1 MSYDFSVTLFRDSL
15 FTPWGFRLEGGRDY
29 LTPLAIQRVCL
40 INYLLIR
47 FEIYQINEFLKQ
59 VFTGSPASTE
69 LQRGDI
75 ILAIQNRDASLLLHK
90 EADDLIR
97 SSGGSI
103 TLTIRRFVNYYV

>member
-1 MSYDFSVTLFRDSL
+1 MQFDLRHSIFLTL
-15 FTPWGFRLEGGRDY
+15 
-29 LTPLAIQRVCL
+29 
-40 INYLLIR
+40 
-47 FEIYQINEFLKQ
+47 K

-75 ILAIQNRDASLLLHK
+75 ILAIQNRDATLLLHK

-103 TLTIRRFVNYYV
+103 TLTIRRFVR